1 MFMYTSKKESVQ
13 RQVKATALG
22 TKSAY
27 VVGRDAQQCAI
38 HAAAS
43 ADETEEE
50 WKERGVSRVHAAI
63 VHHKG
68 EKVYII
74 DLGSSQGTWV
84 NGKRIE
90 VHKPVKISVPDTEVC
105 FGDMTR
111 GRESGVHFTM
121 VLADSEAQ
129 VKMKC
134 ASAVPTP
141 VDGGLGE
148 KRKRENVAAVHGEDQ
163 QHIQRGGADLAAAA
177 GGGGAAGGHVPN
189 EPKSVRC
196 SHILVKHRDSRRPSS
211 WKEAVVTRSKDEAVS
226 AIAHIRAKL
235 DEVKS
240 SRGEEAMRDAF
251 KEIASTESHCSSAKR
266 GGDLGF
272 FKRGQ
277 MQKPF
282 EDASFALDVNAIST
296 DMVDTDSGI
305 HIILRTG

>member
-1 MFMYTSKKESVQ
+1 M
-13 RQVKATALG
+13 
-22 TKSAY
+22 
-27 VVGRDAQQCAI
+27 
-38 HAAAS
+38 
-43 ADETEEE
+43 
-50 WKERGVSRVHAAI
+50 
-63 VHHKG
+63 
-68 EKVYII
+68 
-74 DLGSSQGTWV
+74 
-84 NGKRIE
+84 
-90 VHKPVKISVPDTEVC
+90 
-105 FGDMTR
+105 
-111 GRESGVHFTM
+111 
-121 VLADSEAQ
+121 
-129 VKMKC
+129 
-134 ASAVPTP
+134 
-141 VDGGLGE
+141 
-148 KRKRENVAAVHGEDQ
+148 
-163 QHIQRGGADLAAAA
+163 
-177 GGGGAAGGHVPN
+177 PN